1 MSQQKQKKGIF
12 GAVFNLFQ
20 SKDSDSKNSDC
31 CSMSFEEIEEEKEV
45 DQETQ
50 SKEATNDVK
59 NNGRQG

>member
-20 SKDSDSKNSDC
+20 SKDSDC
-31 CSMSFEEIEEEKEV
+31 CSMSLEEIEEEKEV